1 MYTTSFDIDN
11 EKSFDQQENIFYLKA
26 TKQPAKG
33 TILFI
38 HGFTSTYFLHHLFVL
53 NNEFHEYNYLALNLK
68 GHRFNEN
75 PSTPKKGKEF
85 KKQLSEY
92 DINAYVKEL
101 EAYIETH
108 KIYNLTLIGHSMG
121 GGIALLLY
129 ERLKKRINK
138 IILVDAINPA
148 IFRSKIGLKYIF
160 DTFNNK
166 FNELKMIEFKHDL
179 KNEENDKNVE
189 IINAYVNFE
198 IERFLKKKRKFLF
211 LGVKLIEPS
220 LYIKLNK
227 IYHSIN
233 IPVLYLMGKYDK
245 VIPYSYSKK
254 YFRKIN
260 NPYITF
266 KTINNASHVPFVESF
281 EEYNNYVWWFIN
293 KGN

>member
-1 MYTTSFDIDN
+1 MFTTGFNLDEN
-11 EKSFDQQENIFYLKA
+11 LEFEKKENIFYQKA
-26 TKQPAKG
+26 KNPSAKG

-53 NNEFHEYNYLALNLK
+53 NNEFEDYNYLALNLK
-68 GHRFNEN
+68 GHTFSSEKQE
-75 PSTPKKGKEF
+75 KKFDF
-85 KKQLSEY
+85 KKQLKEY
-92 DINAYVKEL
+92 DINAYVSEL

-129 ERLKKRINK
+129 EKMKKRINK

-148 IFRSKIGLKYIF
+148 IYRSKIGLKYIF
-160 DTFNNK
+160 NTFNNK
-166 FNELKMIEFKHDL
+166 FNELKLIEFKQDL
-179 KNEENDKNVE
+179 KNEANDDNVE
-189 IINAYVNFE
+189 IVNAYVNYE
-198 IERFLKKKRKFLF
+198 IERFLKRKRSFLF

-220 LYIKLNK
+220 LYAKLNK
-227 IYHSIN
+227 IYRSIN
-233 IPVLYLMGKYDK
+233 IPVLYIMGKYDK

-266 KTINNASHVPFVESF
+266 RTINNSSHVPFVESF
-281 EEYNNYVWWFIN
+281 DEYNKYVWWFIN
-293 KGN
+293 KNDN